1 MPRIILTTDPTT
13 HAGDP
18 SVLLD
23 EHLDPIH
30 LSTDH
35 AAAQLIERLTWA
47 LEDASPADTVARS
60 PRLRARRPRSI
71 ASAPRRR
78 R

>member
-13 HAGDP
+13 YAGDP

-23 EHLDPIH
+23 EHLDPVH
-30 LSTDH
+30 LSTDR

-47 LEDASPADTVARS
+47 LEDAGPADTLARS
-60 PRLRARRPRSI
+60 PRARRPMSI